1 MMDTKEYLSQYRDAM
16 LKIDKLKKDVEYYNH
31 MSSTIPGM
39 NFDQVRVD
47 GTKKLDAPF
56 TKWIHKALDCEHR
69 IREIENQ
76 LPAIKDE
83 IITTIEKLEDTELK
97 SVLIFRYID
106 WYSWNEIA
114 KEMYCSYATV
124 RRKHSQALEQIT
136 PHVRMSRGE
145 QG

>member
-1 MMDTKEYLSQYRDAM
+1 MDTKEYLSQYRDAVR
-16 LKIDKLKKDVEYYNH
+16 KIDKLKKEVEYYTH
-31 MSSTIPGM
+31 MSNTVPGM

-47 GTKKLDAPF
+47 GTRKLDAPF
-56 TKWIHKALDCEHR
+56 TKWIHKALDCEFK
-69 IREIENQ
+69 IKEIENQ
-76 LPAIKDE
+76 IPAIKDE
-83 IITTIEKLEDTELK
+83 IIITIEKLEDTELK
-97 SVLIFRYID
+97 SVLIYRYID
-106 WYSWNEIA
+106 WLSWSEIA

>member
-1 MMDTKEYLSQYRDAM
+1 MDTKEYLSQYHDAVR
-16 LKIDKLKKDVEYYNH
+16 KIDKLKKEVEYYNH

-47 GTKKLDAPF
+47 GTKKMEAPF
-56 TKWIHKALDCEHR
+56 TKWIHKALDCELK
-69 IREIENQ
+69 IKEIEIQ

-83 IITTIEKLEDTELK
+83 IITTIEKLDDTELK
-97 SVLIFRYID
+97 SVLIFKYID
-106 WYSWNEIA
+106 LLSWSETA